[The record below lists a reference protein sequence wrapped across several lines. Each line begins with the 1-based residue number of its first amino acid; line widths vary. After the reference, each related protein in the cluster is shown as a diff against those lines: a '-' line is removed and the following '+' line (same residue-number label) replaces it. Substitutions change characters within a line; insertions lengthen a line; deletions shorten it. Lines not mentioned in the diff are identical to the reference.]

1 MLSKL
6 LHSIGSEQL
15 TRLTRSTNL
24 CIYQIVHIS
33 DNWTYSHIIGHI
45 VSISTMLEAAAA
57 AELRISNMCA
67 AIIVAVDIAMVT
79 GILH

>member
-1 MLSKL
+1 
-6 LHSIGSEQL
+6 
-15 TRLTRSTNL
+15 
-24 CIYQIVHIS
+24 
-33 DNWTYSHIIGHI
+33 
-45 VSISTMLEAAAA
+45 MLEAAAA